1 MNIALV
7 YALVALFTIVIAGP
21 VALLAP
27 VFFAAE
33 LPDYTASI
41 ETNVAPIAGTAWERV
56 TTAGGYSFTR
66 TIEQHVG
73 QQCAPSVV
81 CAPFVRVYAGRG
93 ESRPAVHPWS
103 LCQPRP
109 AAYPL
114 SRTGKPLKGAAM
126 RGATAKANRIA
137 CVSHA
142 CPTVRL

>member
-7 YALVALFTIVIAGP
+7 YALVALFTIVFAAP

-27 VFFAAE
+27 IFFAAE

-73 QQCAPSVV
+73 QQCAPFIAVYSARGPGSRRPLVHAWST
-81 CAPFVRVYAGRG
+81 CATTPAANPLDRNGRG
-93 ESRPAVHPWS
+93 V
-103 LCQPRP
+103 
-109 AAYPL
+109 
-114 SRTGKPLKGAAM
+114 KGAALAA
-126 RGATAKANRIA
+126 RKAKANRIA

-142 CPTVRL
+142 CPTVRS